1 MLISILF
8 VSIIIVYGF
17 IGLKKGGIK
26 SIGGLISMILS
37 FILSRCLAIPVTQ
50 YVCNES
56 GISDKISSFIQSIN
70 GSVSQGGNAF
80 NLGFVNLSAEKLLSS
95 FVMILL
101 FSLFMFIFGLI
112 IHLIS
117 SAVKIVPLGEKL
129 DKSIGFISGVVK
141 GLIMAI
147 IVYFILY
154 TVNMI
159 PNVHIPLDNTVL
171 NNVMQMIGGFWYGY

>member
-8 VSIIIVYGF
+8 VGIIIVYGF

-56 GISDKISSFIQSIN
+56 GISDKISCFIQNIN
-70 GSVSQGGNAF
+70 DSVFQGGNAF

-95 FVMILL
+95 FIMILL
-101 FSLFMFIFGLI
+101 FSLFMSIFGLI
-112 IHLIS
+112 IHLIL

-129 DKSIGFISGVVK
+129 DKAIGFISGVVK

-171 NNVMQMIGGFWYGY
+171 NNVMQMIGGF

>member
-56 GISDKISSFIQSIN
+56 GISDKISCFIQSIN
-70 GSVSQGGNAF
+70 GSVFLNGNAF

-95 FVMILL
+95 FIMILL

-129 DKSIGFISGVVK
+129 DKAIGFISGVVK
-141 GLIMAI
+141 GLIVAI

-171 NNVMQMIGGFWYGY
+171 NNVMQMIGGF

>member
-70 GSVSQGGNAF
+70 GSVFLNGNAF

-95 FVMILL
+95 FIMILL

-129 DKSIGFISGVVK
+129 DKAIGFISGVVK

-159 PNVHIPLDNTVL
+159 PNVHIPLDNIVL
-171 NNVMQMIGGFWYGY
+171 NNVMQMIGGF

>member
-56 GISDKISSFIQSIN
+56 GISDKISSFIQNIN
-70 GSVSQGGNAF
+70 GSVFQGGNAF
-80 NLGFVNLSAEKLLSS
+80 NLLSS

-117 SAVKIVPLGEKL
+117 NAVKIVPLGEKL
-129 DKSIGFISGVVK
+129 DKAIGFISGVVK

-171 NNVMQMIGGFWYGY
+171 NNVMQMIGGF

>member
-1 MLISILF
+1 M
-8 VSIIIVYGF
+8 
-17 IGLKKGGIK
+17 
-26 SIGGLISMILS
+26 
-37 FILSRCLAIPVTQ
+37 Q

-70 GSVSQGGNAF
+70 GSVFLNGNAF
-80 NLGFVNLSAEKLLSS
+80 NLGFVNLSDPANQMINSVNNVVNLSAEKLLSS

-129 DKSIGFISGVVK
+129 DKAIGFISGVVK
-141 GLIMAI
+141 GLIVAI

-171 NNVMQMIGGFWYGY
+171 NNVMQMIGGF

>member
-26 SIGGLISMILS
+26 SIGWLISMILS

-56 GISDKISSFIQSIN
+56 GISDKISCFIQNIN
-70 GSVSQGGNAF
+70 GLVFQGGNAF

-95 FVMILL
+95 FIMILL

-171 NNVMQMIGGFWYGY
+171 NNVMQMIGGF

>member
-56 GISDKISSFIQSIN
+56 GISDKISCFIQSIN
-70 GSVSQGGNAF
+70 GSVFLNGNAF

-95 FVMILL
+95 FIMILL

-171 NNVMQMIGGFWYGY
+171 NNVMQMIGGF

>member
-1 MLISILF
+1 
-8 VSIIIVYGF
+8 
-17 IGLKKGGIK
+17 
-26 SIGGLISMILS
+26 MILS

-56 GISDKISSFIQSIN
+56 GISDKISCFIQNIN
-70 GSVSQGGNAF
+70 GSVFQGGNAF
-80 NLGFVNLSAEKLLSS
+80 NLGFVNLSDPANQMINSVNNVVNLSAEKLLSS
-95 FVMILL
+95 FIMILL

-129 DKSIGFISGVVK
+129 DKAIGFISGVVK
-141 GLIMAI
+141 GLIVAI

-159 PNVHIPLDNTVL
+159 PNVHIPPDNTVL

>member
-1 MLISILF
+1 MLF
-8 VSIIIVYGF
+8 VGIIIVYGF
-17 IGLKKGGIK
+17 IGLKKSGIK

-95 FVMILL
+95 FIMILL

-129 DKSIGFISGVVK
+129 DKAIGFISGVVK
-141 GLIMAI
+141 GLIVAI

-171 NNVMQMIGGFWYGY
+171 NNVMQMIGGF

>member
-70 GSVSQGGNAF
+70 GSVSQCGNAF

-95 FVMILL
+95 FIMILL
-101 FSLFMFIFGLI
+101 F
-112 IHLIS
+112 
-117 SAVKIVPLGEKL
+117 
-129 DKSIGFISGVVK
+129 
-141 GLIMAI
+141 
-147 IVYFILY
+147 
-154 TVNMI
+154 
-159 PNVHIPLDNTVL
+159 
-171 NNVMQMIGGFWYGY
+171 

>member
-1 MLISILF
+1 MLISMLF
-8 VSIIIVYGF
+8 VGIIIVYGF
-17 IGLKKGGIK
+17 IGLKKSGIK

-95 FVMILL
+95 FIMILL

-129 DKSIGFISGVVK
+129 DKAIGFISGVVK
-141 GLIMAI
+141 GLIVAI

-171 NNVMQMIGGFWYGY
+171 NNVMQMIGGF

>member
-1 MLISILF
+1 M
-8 VSIIIVYGF
+8 
-17 IGLKKGGIK
+17 
-26 SIGGLISMILS
+26 
-37 FILSRCLAIPVTQ
+37 
-50 YVCNES
+50 
-56 GISDKISSFIQSIN
+56 
-70 GSVSQGGNAF
+70 SQGGNAF
-80 NLGFVNLSAEKLLSS
+80 NLGFVNLSDPANQMINSVNNVVNLSAEKLLSS
-95 FVMILL
+95 FIMILL

-171 NNVMQMIGGFWYGY
+171 NNVMQMIGGF

>member
-17 IGLKKGGIK
+17 IGLKNGGIK

-56 GISDKISSFIQSIN
+56 GISDKISCFIQNIN
-70 GSVSQGGNAF
+70 GSVFQGGNAF

-95 FVMILL
+95 FIMILL

-129 DKSIGFISGVVK
+129 DKAIGFISGVVK

-171 NNVMQMIGGFWYGY
+171 NNVMQMIGGF

>member
-1 MLISILF
+1 MLIYLILQT
-8 VSIIIVYGF
+8 I
-17 IGLKKGGIK
+17 
-26 SIGGLISMILS
+26 
-37 FILSRCLAIPVTQ
+37 
-50 YVCNES
+50 
-56 GISDKISSFIQSIN
+56 
-70 GSVSQGGNAF
+70 
-80 NLGFVNLSAEKLLSS
+80 NLSAEKLLSS

-129 DKSIGFISGVVK
+129 DKAIGFISGVVK
-141 GLIMAI
+141 GLIVAI

-159 PNVHIPLDNTVL
+159 PNVHIPPDNTVL
-171 NNVMQMIGGFWYGY
+171 NNVMQMIGGF

>member
-70 GSVSQGGNAF
+70 GSVFLNGNAF

-95 FVMILL
+95 FIMILL

-171 NNVMQMIGGFWYGY
+171 NNVMQMIGGF

>member
-8 VSIIIVYGF
+8 VGIIIVYGF

-70 GSVSQGGNAF
+70 GSVFLNGNAF

-129 DKSIGFISGVVK
+129 DKAIGFISGVVK
-141 GLIMAI
+141 GLIVAI

-171 NNVMQMIGGFWYGY
+171 NNVMQMIGGF

>member
-17 IGLKKGGIK
+17 IGLKNGGIK

-56 GISDKISSFIQSIN
+56 GISDKISCFIQNIN
-70 GSVSQGGNAF
+70 GSVFQGGNAF

-95 FVMILL
+95 FIMILL

-112 IHLIS
+112 IHIIS

-159 PNVHIPLDNTVL
+159 PNVHIPLDNIVL
-171 NNVMQMIGGFWYGY
+171 NNVMQMIGGF

>member
-1 MLISILF
+1 MLISMLF
-8 VSIIIVYGF
+8 VGIIIVYGF

-26 SIGGLISMILS
+26 SIGGLIAMILS

-56 GISDKISSFIQSIN
+56 GISNKISSFIQSIN
-70 GSVSQGGNAF
+70 GSVFLNGNAF

-95 FVMILL
+95 FIMILL

-129 DKSIGFISGVVK
+129 DKAIGFISGVVK
-141 GLIMAI
+141 GLIVAI

-171 NNVMQMIGGFWYGY
+171 NNVMQMIGGF

>member
-70 GSVSQGGNAF
+70 SSVFLNGNAF

-95 FVMILL
+95 FIMILL

-129 DKSIGFISGVVK
+129 DKAIGFISGVVK
-141 GLIMAI
+141 GLIVAI

-171 NNVMQMIGGFWYGY
+171 NNVMQMIGGF

>member
-95 FVMILL
+95 FIMILL

-129 DKSIGFISGVVK
+129 DKSIGFISAVVK

-171 NNVMQMIGGFWYGY
+171 NNVMQMIGGF

>member
-95 FVMILL
+95 FIMILL

-117 SAVKIVPLGEKL
+117 SAVKIVPLAEKL
-129 DKSIGFISGVVK
+129 DKSIGFISAVVK

-171 NNVMQMIGGFWYGY
+171 NNVMQMIGGF

>member
-1 MLISILF
+1 
-8 VSIIIVYGF
+8 
-17 IGLKKGGIK
+17 
-26 SIGGLISMILS
+26 
-37 FILSRCLAIPVTQ
+37 
-50 YVCNES
+50 
-56 GISDKISSFIQSIN
+56 
-70 GSVSQGGNAF
+70 
-80 NLGFVNLSAEKLLSS
+80 
-95 FVMILL
+95 MILL

-129 DKSIGFISGVVK
+129 DKAIGFISGVVK

-147 IVYFILY
+147 IAYFILY

-171 NNVMQMIGGFWYGY
+171 NNVMQMIGGF

>member
-1 MLISILF
+1 MLISMLF
-8 VSIIIVYGF
+8 VGIIIVYGF
-17 IGLKKGGIK
+17 VGLKKGGIK

-56 GISDKISSFIQSIN
+56 GISNKISSFIQSIN
-70 GSVSQGGNAF
+70 GSVFLNGNAF

-95 FVMILL
+95 FIMILL

-129 DKSIGFISGVVK
+129 DKAIGFISGVVK

-171 NNVMQMIGGFWYGY
+171 NNVMQMIGGF